1 MKWAGLVLTAMLVT
15 TAIGVLETAEPV
27 SANPGSIVWNF
38 ECHTHS
44 HPDLT
49 TLTDNQIR
57 AEMDAV
63 DNAFTAHGLLTP
75 KHHAYPGGAHDDRVE
90 AILAEYRL
98 SGRMVWGTQNTY
110 PINDWF
116 KLKAAQLKKTTP
128 LSKIQGWMDDC
139 ITDNALLVILTHDV
153 KASPTVYGCTPELLH
168 QSLDYAIEKQ
178 NAGLLE
184 VVTIA
189 DAYDYWSTASEGKAM
204 VVFTFDDAWNTD
216 YDNVYPIFN
225 DHGVAGT
232 SYIIT
237 GAIENDAWDD
247 TANRLTWA
255 MIEEMSADNTP
266 PVISNVA
273 SSDITGSSAKITWD
287 TDELSNSVVNY
298 GTTTALGST
307 ESDNAMVKSH
317 SITLTELSENTTY
330 YYEVK
335 STDASSNTTVDDNN
349 GSYYT
354 FTTTVTDTTP
364 PAAPTG
370 LTATAVS
377 HSRIDLDWNNNT
389 EEDLSHYHVYRS
401 TTSGFNCDN
410 NTFLDETT
418 VSDYPDTSVDDNTT
432 YYYKVTAVDTSNNES
447 NPSNEANA
455 TTPEAPS
462 GPTMHVLRIDM
473 ELLTIGLSY
482 QGKAIVYIVDENDN
496 PVPSA
501 TVYGHWE
508 GIVPSGT
515 QEKATDADGAAPFW
529 SGKVKSPPSG
539 SVFTFFVD
547 NVTKE
552 GWTYDPA
559 SNGETSD
566 NIAVP

>member
-1 MKWAGLVLTAMLVT
+1 MKWAGLILTAMLVT
-15 TAIGVLETAEPV
+15 TAIGVLEAAEPV

-44 HPDLT
+44 HPSLT
-49 TLTDNQIR
+49 DLTDNEIR

-75 KHHAYPGGAHDDRVE
+75 KHHAYPGGGHDDRVE
-90 AILAEYRL
+90 AIIAEYRF
-98 SGRMVWGTQNTY
+98 SGRMVWGVQNTY
-110 PINDWF
+110 PINDWY
-116 KLKAAQLKKTTP
+116 KLKAAQLKKSTP
-128 LSKIQGWMDDC
+128 LSKIKGWMDDC
-139 ITDNALLVILTHDV
+139 IADDALLVILTHDV
-153 KASPTVYGCTPELLH
+153 KASPTVYGCTPETLH

-204 VVFTFDDAWNTD
+204 VVFTFDDCWVTD
-216 YDNVYPIFN
+216 YENVYPMFK
-225 DHGVAGT
+225 DHGVSGT

-247 TANRLTWA
+247 TNQRLTWA

-273 SSDITGSSAKITWD
+273 SSDITGTSAKITWD
-287 TDELSNSVVNY
+287 TDELSDSVVNY

-330 YYEVK
+330 YYEVQ
-335 STDASSNTTVDDNN
+335 STDPSSNTAVDDNN

-354 FTTTVTDTTP
+354 FTTTITDTTP

-410 NTFLDETT
+410 STFLDEAT

-432 YYYKVTAVDTSNNES
+432 YYYKVTAVDTSSNES
-447 NPSNEANA
+447 DPSNEANA

-473 ELLTIGLSY
+473 ELLLLGQSY
-482 QGKAIVYIVDENDN
+482 QGKAIVYIVDENDD
-496 PVPSA
+496 PVPTA

-515 QEKATDADGAAPFW
+515 QEKATDGDGVAPFW

-539 SVFTFFVD
+539 SVFIFFVD
-547 NVTKE
+547 NVAKD

-566 NIAVP
+566 NIATP